1 MEYHKTKQ
9 NKQMGKIISQIF
21 ISFFLL
27 FFSSNI
33 IAQETL
39 TLKQCIERAIEKN
52 ISIKQSQADLEST
65 ILNKNTA
72 MANFLPS
79 LNLGSSHSWN
89 IGLNQNIT
97 TGILENMT
105 TRSASMNANLGI
117 DLLNGLQNIQQL
129 YLANLSILASQYQ
142 LEDMKENISL
152 LVANSYLQILFNR
165 ESLGVQ
171 QSQLNV
177 ANEELIIA
185 QERLKTGII
194 PQGDVLEIEA
204 NVATIEQNVV
214 VAENNYQLSK
224 IALAQLLLIS
234 DIENFE
240 IAREIANTPESTI
253 LNASVNAIYK
263 TAVAKRSDVKLAET
277 NLKIAKK
284 NLAISKGSLFP
295 NLTGFYSYNS
305 RVLFDVPTTLSHQL
319 DVNAGRN
326 FGLQLSIPIFN
337 GMANNTNVRRS
348 KIAIQKSTYALEQV
362 RLDLENTI
370 NQAYNDAKGSLK
382 AYQAAKKTLKA
393 RKLTYEYAKER
404 FDNGAMN
411 TFNFLQAGQKYE
423 AAQSELIKTKYN
435 YIFKLKVLEFY
446 FGESSL

>member
-1 MEYHKTKQ
+1 M
-9 NKQMGKIISQIF
+9 KILKLSTL
-21 ISFFLL
+21 LL
-27 FFSSNI
+27 FLSISTQ
-33 IAQETL
+33 AQEVWTL
-39 TLKQCIERAIEKN
+39 EKCVKRAIDKN
-52 ISIKQSQADLEST
+52 ISIKQSQADLKST
-65 ILNKNTA
+65 ALGKTTA
-72 MANFLPS
+72 IANFLPS

-89 IGLNQNIT
+89 VGLNQNIT

-105 TRSASMNANLGI
+105 TRSASMNANVGV
-117 DLLNGLQNIQQL
+117 DLFNGLQNIQQL
-129 YLANLSILASQYQ
+129 YRANLSILASQYQ
-142 LEDMKENISL
+142 LADMKENISL

-240 IAREIANTPESTI
+240 IAQETAITPESTI
-253 LNASVNAIYK
+253 LNASINTIYR

-284 NLAISKGSLFP
+284 DLAISKGSLLP
-295 NLTGFYSYNS
+295 KLSGFYSYNS
-305 RVLFDVPTTLSHQL
+305 RVLFDAPTTLSHQL

-337 GMANNTNVRRS
+337 GMTNNTNIRRS

-362 RLDLENTI
+362 KLDLENTI

-382 AYQAAKKTLKA
+382 AYQAAGKTLKA
-393 RKLTYEYAKER
+393 RKLAYEYAKER
-404 FDNGAMN
+404 FDNGGMN
-411 TFNFLQAGQKYE
+411 TFNFLQAGQRYE

-446 FGESSL
+446 FGEASL

>member
-1 MEYHKTKQ
+1 M
-9 NKQMGKIISQIF
+9 KIVNLIILFTSLSISMQG
-21 ISFFLL
+21 
-27 FFSSNI
+27 
-33 IAQETL
+33 QEVWTL
-39 TLKQCIERAIEKN
+39 EQCIKRAIEKN
-52 ISIKQSQADLEST
+52 ISIKQSQADLKST
-65 ILNKNTA
+65 ALGKTTA
-72 MANFLPS
+72 IANFLPS

-89 IGLNQNIT
+89 VGLNQNIT

-105 TRSASMNANLGI
+105 TRSASMNANVGI
-117 DLLNGLQNIQQL
+117 DLFNGLQNIQQL
-129 YLANLSILASQYQ
+129 YRANLSILASQYQ
-142 LEDMKENISL
+142 LADMKENISL

-185 QERLKTGII
+185 EERLKTGII

-224 IALAQLLLIS
+224 IALAQLLLIPDFS
-234 DIENFE
+234 NFE
-240 IAREIANTPESTI
+240 IAQETAITPVPAILSTNVNT
-253 LNASVNAIYK
+253 IYSK
-263 TAVAKRSDVKLAET
+263 AVAKRNDVKLAET

-284 NLAISKGSLFP
+284 DLAISRGSILP
-295 NLTGFYSYNS
+295 KLSGFYSYNS
-305 RVLFDVPTTLSHQL
+305 RILFDDPSDISHQL
-319 DVNAGRN
+319 DRNAGQN

-337 GMANNTNVRRS
+337 GMANNSNIRRS
-348 KIAIQKSTYALEQV
+348 KINIQKSTYALEQV
-362 RLDLENTI
+362 KLDLENTI

-382 AYQAAKKTLKA
+382 AHQAAEKTLKA
-393 RKLTYEYAKER
+393 RKLAYQYAKER
-404 FDNGAMN
+404 FDNGGMN
-411 TFNFLQAGQKYE
+411 TFNFLQAGQRYE

-446 FGESSL
+446 FGEASL

>member
-9 NKQMGKIISQIF
+9 NKQMGKIMSRIF

-27 FFSSNI
+27 MFSSNI

-52 ISIKQSQADLEST
+52 ISIKQSQADLESASLSKT
-65 ILNKNTA
+65 TA
-72 MANFLPS
+72 IANLLPS

-89 IGLNQNIT
+89 IGINQNFT
-97 TGILENMT
+97 TGPLENMT
-105 TRSASMNANLGI
+105 TTSANVGI
-117 DLLNGLQNIQQL
+117 DLFNGLHNIQQL
-129 YLANLSILASQYQ
+129 YRANLSILASQYQ
-142 LEDMKENISL
+142 LADMKENISL

-194 PQGDVLEIEA
+194 PQGDVLQIEA

-214 VAENNYQLSK
+214 LAENNYQLSK

-234 DIENFE
+234 DIENFD
-240 IAREIANTPESTI
+240 IARETANTAESTI
-253 LNASVNAIYK
+253 LNTSVNAIYK
-263 TAVAKRSDVKLAET
+263 TAVANRSDVKLAET

-284 NLAISKGSLFP
+284 NLAISKGILYP

-326 FGLQLSIPIFN
+326 FGLQISIPIFN

-393 RKLTYEYAKER
+393 RKLSYQYAKER

>member
-1 MEYHKTKQ
+1 M
-9 NKQMGKIISQIF
+9 KILKLSTL
-21 ISFFLL
+21 LL
-27 FFSSNI
+27 FLSINTQ
-33 IAQETL
+33 AQEVWTL
-39 TLKQCIERAIEKN
+39 EKCVKRAIDKN

-65 ILNKNTA
+65 SLSKTTA
-72 MANFLPS
+72 IANFLPS

-89 IGLNQNIT
+89 VGLNQSFT
-97 TGILENMT
+97 TGPLENMT
-105 TRSASMNANLGI
+105 TTSANVGI
-117 DLLNGLQNIQQL
+117 DLFNGLHNIQQL
-129 YLANLSILASQYQ
+129 YRANLSILASQYQ
-142 LEDMKENISL
+142 LADMKENISL

-204 NVATIEQNVV
+204 NLATIEQNVV

-240 IAREIANTPESTI
+240 IAQETAITPESTI
-253 LNASVNAIYK
+253 LNASVNTIYR

-284 NLAISKGSLFP
+284 DLAISKGSLLP
-295 NLTGFYSYNS
+295 KLTGFYSYNS
-305 RVLFDVPTTLSHQL
+305 RVLFDAPTTLSHQL

-337 GMANNTNVRRS
+337 GMANNTNIRRS

-382 AYQAAKKTLKA
+382 AYQAAEKTLKA
-393 RKLTYEYAKER
+393 RKLAYEYAKER
-404 FDNGAMN
+404 FDNGGMN
-411 TFNFLQAGQKYE
+411 TFNFLQAGQRYE

-435 YIFKLKVLEFY
+435 YIFKLKVFEFY
-446 FGESSL
+446 FGEASL